1 MSDGN
6 EIIDVE
12 AVEIEDSDNLPA
24 VIEHEASNSETIELP
39 NRQDTLLA
47 DNPERRCAAHKRNGE
62 RCRKFAIMGSTVCRT
77 HGGATRHVK
86 NRARVRVENAS
97 DRLMGRLIQFAFDDT
112 KPPDIQLRAMRDA
125 LDRAGLR
132 PPAEVVLSQGETKPY
147 EELFD
152 GIAEGLT
159 RAESRRA
166 RGVPDAEDNSAGFA
180 ADAQGDESLPPT
192 QGDSPD
198 PSSTGESCARREP
211 LTNPTTYTGDGSS
224 GGDQPSSNRSP
235 YAEIQPEYIAD
246 QDDSPSEASGAVHR
260 PRPRESG
267 RERGAQPPARH
278 ITGEAAMRLASE
290 ANRAIGALKA
300 LPPGHTQR

>member
-77 HGGATRHVK
+77 HGGATKHVK

-112 KPPDIQLRAMRDA
+112 NPPDIQLRAMRDA
-125 LDRAGLR
+125 LDRAGLK
-132 PPAEVVLSQGETKPY
+132 PPAEVVLSQGQAKPY

-152 GIAEGLT
+152 DIAGGS

-166 RGVPDAEDNSAGFA
+166 RGVPDTQDDIAGVDQA
-180 ADAQGDESLPPT
+180 HWQASSQEGTECQSSGPPT
-192 QGDSPD
+192 KPEPD
-198 PSSTGESCARREP
+198 DQTGPAATPLRRESR
-211 LTNPTTYTGDGSS
+211 NPAT
-224 GGDQPSSNRSP
+224 
-235 YAEIQPEYIAD
+235 A
-246 QDDSPSEASGAVHR
+246 
-260 PRPRESG
+260 PRDFD
-267 RERGAQPPARH
+267 RERDRQPPHRH
-278 ITGEAAMRLASE
+278 ICGDDAIRLANE
-290 ANRAIGALKA
+290 ANRQIGALKA
-300 LPPGHTQR
+300 IEGPHKRYPPP